1 MFKALSIGTFIPTVK
16 SETKTNSIAPKY
28 RRATILPRAANSSV
42 SRASSASWV
51 PYLSAAALAGVVV
64 TLGFQ
69 LFMVN
74 AYATKGYELKR
85 HQQAV
90 RELGD
95 EQKYL
100 LVQQSEMGSISKVND
115 VAGLY
120 GLVPVTDEEFLTT
133 SQLTQK

>member
-1 MFKALSIGTFIPTVK
+1 MLKALSIGTFIPTIR
-16 SETKTNSIAPKY
+16 SETKTKSIAPQY
-28 RRATILPRAANSSV
+28 RRATVMPRSATATV
-42 SRASSASWV
+42 SRPKAASWV
-51 PYLSAAALAGVVV
+51 PFLSAAALAAIIV

-69 LFMVN
+69 LYMVN
-74 AYATKGYELKR
+74 AYATKGYELKH
-85 HQQAV
+85 HQQTV

-115 VAGLY
+115 VAGLH